1 MSNATARSCG
11 RVPVGMFQFPCR
23 SGQDVEGRKSVGLR
37 VVSRDVGD
45 QTVVE
50 VAGEIDVA
58 TADTLRE
65 RLGTLIDRQHV
76 DLVVDLREVSFM
88 DSTGLGLLVGT
99 LKRVR
104 TAGGRLQLV
113 IDSER
118 LLIVFRITAL
128 EQVFTIRPS
137 LDDALVEEPTH

>member
-1 MSNATARSCG
+1 MT
-11 RVPVGMFQFPCR
+11 
-23 SGQDVEGRKSVGLR
+23 LR
-37 VVSRDVGD
+37 VASREVGA

-58 TADTLRE
+58 TADALRE
-65 RLGTLIDRQHV
+65 RLSTLVDGQRV
-76 DLVVDLREVSFM
+76 DLVVDLRQVTFM

-118 LLIVFRITAL
+118 LLMVFRITAL
-128 EQVFTIRPS
+128 EQVFTIRAA
-137 LDDALVEEPTH
+137 LEDALTAEPTH

>member
-1 MSNATARSCG
+1 M
-11 RVPVGMFQFPCR
+11 
-23 SGQDVEGRKSVGLR
+23 GLR
-37 VVSRDVGD
+37 VVSRDVGN

-76 DLVVDLREVSFM
+76 DLVVDLRGVSFM

-118 LLIVFRITAL
+118 LLMVFRITAL

-137 LDDALVEEPTH
+137 LDDALAEEPTH

>member
-1 MSNATARSCG
+1 MA
-11 RVPVGMFQFPCR
+11 
-23 SGQDVEGRKSVGLR
+23 LH
-37 VVSRDVGD
+37 VVSREVGG

-65 RLGTLIDRQHV
+65 RLNALVDRQQV
-76 DLVVDLREVSFM
+76 DLVVDLRQVGFM

-118 LLIVFRITAL
+118 LLMVFRITAL
-128 EQVFTIRPS
+128 EQVFTIRTS
-137 LDDALVEEPTH
+137 LDEAVAEEPTH

>member
-1 MSNATARSCG
+1 M
-11 RVPVGMFQFPCR
+11 
-23 SGQDVEGRKSVGLR
+23 GLR
-37 VVSRDVGD
+37 VESRDVGD

-76 DLVVDLREVSFM
+76 DLVVDLRGVTFM

-118 LLIVFRITAL
+118 LLMVFRITAL

>member
-1 MSNATARSCG
+1 MPVSC
-11 RVPVGMFQFPCR
+11 RA
-23 SGQDVEGRKSVGLR
+23 DVEGQAVALR
-37 VVSRDVGD
+37 VVSREVGQ

-50 VAGEIDVA
+50 VDGEIDVA

-65 RLGTLIDRQHV
+65 RLNALIDRQQV
-76 DLVVDLREVSFM
+76 DLVVDLRDVSFM

-113 IDSER
+113 VDSER
-118 LLIVFRITAL
+118 LLMVFRITAL

-137 LDDALVEEPTH
+137 LDEALVEEPTH